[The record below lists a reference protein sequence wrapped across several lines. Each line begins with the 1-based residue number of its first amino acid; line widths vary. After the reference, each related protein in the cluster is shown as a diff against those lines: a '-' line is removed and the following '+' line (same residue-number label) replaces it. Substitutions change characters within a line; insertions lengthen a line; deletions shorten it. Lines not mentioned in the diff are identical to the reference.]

1 VDGSGGNTVSNW
13 NDSAKNMTSAR
24 AVLEWTHRYGFQT
37 VLAIVLTGMFMYTYL
52 STMAGMGDALRAL
65 AAADARKIALQERQ
79 LEQTQA
85 LRADVQALQR
95 AVVYGM
101 PPKP

>member
-1 VDGSGGNTVSNW
+1 MANW
-13 NDSAKNMTSAR
+13 NDTAKNMSSAR

-37 VLAIVLTGMFMYTYL
+37 VLAIVLMGLFMYTYL
-52 STMAGMGDALRAL
+52 STMAGISEAVRSL

-79 LEQTQA
+79 LELTQA

>member
-1 VDGSGGNTVSNW
+1 MANW
-13 NDSAKNMTSAR
+13 YDTAKNMSSAR

-37 VLAIVLTGMFMYTYL
+37 VLAIVLMGLFMYTYL
-52 STMAGMGDALRAL
+52 STMAGISEAVRSL

-79 LEQTQA
+79 LELTQA